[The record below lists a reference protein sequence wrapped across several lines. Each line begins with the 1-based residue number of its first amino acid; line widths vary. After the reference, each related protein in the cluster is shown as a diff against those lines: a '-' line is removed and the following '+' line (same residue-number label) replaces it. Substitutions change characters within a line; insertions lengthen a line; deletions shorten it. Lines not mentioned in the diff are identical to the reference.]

1 MKILVAGSFR
11 YETYAKAFYEAF
23 RRMGHDVRSLD
34 TEQFELNENNLLKV
48 AVGKVKRHWLL
59 GPAIGAAGRALKREV
74 REFKPDLVFLY
85 HCYFFHPSA
94 VREIGSRTVVF
105 SCENDD
111 PFERRSDKPNPAYYL
126 EAARHCRLNYVFRR
140 KNVED
145 FARIGVDNAK
155 VLLPYYMET
164 RNYPIPCEKDI
175 PLAFVGHW
183 EDDGR
188 DRMIK
193 ALLDAGLPFELYG
206 DAYSWE
212 KSRYWPQ
219 LQACFYG
226 AAYGERYNE
235 LLNRIQ
241 VSLVFFSKANNDT
254 YTRRCFE
261 LPVTRTM
268 MLSEYTSDMDS
279 FWPEGEC
286 CVYFRN
292 EDELVKKAAF
302 LLDNPAEVRRIADNA
317 FNRLKALGGSD
328 SDRAREVLADYDR
341 IVRGNNLL

>member
-23 RRMGHDVRSLD
+23 RRMGHDVLKLD
-34 TEQFELNENNLLKV
+34 TEDFVAKGPFGSVVEKMKHQWLVGSSINYADGVLRRKV
-48 AVGKVKRHWLL
+48 SDFR
-59 GPAIGAAGRALKREV
+59 
-74 REFKPDLVFLY
+74 PDLVFLY

-94 VREIGSRTVVF
+94 IRDISRHTTVF
-105 SCENDD
+105 SYENDD
-111 PFERRSDKPNPAYYL
+111 PFERRKDKHNPSYYI
-126 EAARHCRLNYVFRR
+126 EAARYCKLNYVYRR

-145 FARIGVDNAK
+145 FARIGVNNAK

-164 RNYPIPCEKDI
+164 CNYPMACEKDI
-175 PLAFVGHW
+175 PLAFAGHW

-206 DAYSWE
+206 EAASWS
-212 KSRYWPQ
+212 KSSLWPQ
-219 LQACFYG
+219 LQGCFHG
-226 AAYGERYNE
+226 AVYGEKYNE

-241 VSLVFFSKANNDT
+241 VSLVFFSKVNNDT
-254 YTRRCFE
+254 YTRRSFE
-261 LPVTRTM
+261 LPVTKTV
-268 MLSEYTSDMDS
+268 MLSEYTADMDG
-279 FWPEGEC
+279 FWPEDEC
-286 CVYFRN
+286 CVYFRSE
-292 EDELVKKAAF
+292 EDLVKKASF
-302 LLDNPAEVRRIADNA
+302 LLENPAEVRRIADNA

-341 IVRGNNLL
+341 IVRGSNPL